1 MLFFL
6 MSISKFSQPE
16 YKAFLREEG
25 RGDFKGRRGRK
36 KGESGMKILSL
47 PSLQSKLFGGFL
59 FPLPQEAPDF

>member
-1 MLFFL
+1 MFFFL

-16 YKAFLREEG
+16 YKAFLREKG

-47 PSLQSKLFGGFL
+47 PSLQR
-59 FPLPQEAPDF
+59 

>member
-1 MLFFL
+1 

-16 YKAFLREEG
+16 YKAFLREKG

-47 PSLQSKLFGGFL
+47 HCKDKLFWGFL